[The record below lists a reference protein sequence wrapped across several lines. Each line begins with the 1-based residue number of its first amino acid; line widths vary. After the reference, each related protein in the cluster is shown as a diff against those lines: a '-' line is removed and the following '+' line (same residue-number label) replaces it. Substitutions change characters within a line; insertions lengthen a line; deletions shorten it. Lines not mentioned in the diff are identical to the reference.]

1 MKNESILHANN
12 QFGLAK
18 FGYLPNDCK
27 MLLEI
32 KKLTKSFSESWTLG
46 PIDLT
51 LNRGEVCALLGKNG
65 AGKTTLFQITTGNMD
80 ATSGEVRLNGER
92 LTPDT
97 FKLKQ
102 KIGYLPQNP
111 VLPRWASGE
120 EILLYAA
127 GLYEIPE
134 RRRFV
139 DQLMEYW
146 DCAFYRKKPLAALS
160 HGMQKRVGLALSSM
174 HEPDLLILD
183 EPHSGLDLFHIR
195 ALDELLEKRRKSGQ
209 TTLLST
215 HIAPYTA
222 KLCDR
227 VFIIE
232 TGKISAL
239 ANWEHQSFT
248 QRIDAIESR
257 FFS

>member
-1 MKNESILHANN
+1 
-12 QFGLAK
+12 
-18 FGYLPNDCK
+18 

-32 KKLTKSFSESWTLG
+32 KNLTKSFGEAWKLG
-46 PIDLT
+46 PVNISLAG
-51 LNRGEVCALLGKNG
+51 GEVCALLGKNG
-65 AGKTTLFQITTGNMD
+65 AGKTTLFQIITGNMD
-80 ATSGEVRLNGER
+80 AGGGDVRLQGER

-127 GLYEIPE
+127 GLYEIPD
-134 RRRFV
+134 RKVFV
-139 DQLMEYW
+139 EALMNYW
-146 DCAFYRKKPLAALS
+146 DCAFYRRKPLAALS
-160 HGMQKRVGLALSSM
+160 HGMQKRVGLALASM
-174 HEPDLLILD
+174 HDPELLILD
-183 EPHSGLDLFHIR
+183 EPYSGLDLFHIR
-195 ALDELLEKRRKSGQ
+195 ALDELIEKRRKAGRA
-209 TTLLST
+209 TLMST

-232 TGKISAL
+232 SGQLSQL
-239 ANWEHQSFT
+239 PGWEEQSFT
-248 QRIDAIESR
+248 ARIDAIEAR
-257 FFS
+257 FFT

>member
-1 MKNESILHANN
+1 
-12 QFGLAK
+12 
-18 FGYLPNDCK
+18 

-32 KKLTKSFSESWTLG
+32 KNLTKSFGESWTLG
-46 PIDLT
+46 PVNISLE
-51 LNRGEVCALLGKNG
+51 RGEVCALLGKNG
-65 AGKTTLFQITTGNMD
+65 AGKSTLFQITTGNMD
-80 ATSGEVRLNGER
+80 AGSGEIRLNGEK

-97 FKLKQ
+97 FRLKQ

-127 GLYEIPE
+127 GLYEIPA
-134 RRRFV
+134 RKTFV
-139 DQLMEYW
+139 DELMNYW

-174 HEPDLLILD
+174 HDPELLILD
-183 EPHSGLDLFHIR
+183 EPYSGLDLFHIR
-195 ALDELLEKRRKSGQ
+195 ALDDLIERRRKSGK
-209 TTLLST
+209 TTLMST

-232 TGKISAL
+232 AGQLSQL
-239 ANWEHQSFT
+239 PEWENQTFT
-248 QRIDAIESR
+248 ARIDAIEAR
-257 FFS
+257 FFT